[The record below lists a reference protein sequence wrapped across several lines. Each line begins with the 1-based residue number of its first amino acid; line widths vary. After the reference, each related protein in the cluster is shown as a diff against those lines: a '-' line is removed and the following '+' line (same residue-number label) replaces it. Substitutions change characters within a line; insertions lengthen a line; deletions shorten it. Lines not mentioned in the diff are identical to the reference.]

1 VKPARAAAAALIVW
15 GFATG
20 RPAVAQSG
28 SASADSAIAR
38 ALTLASANDS
48 AGGRRI
54 LDSLLKVRPA
64 APMLRAE
71 ATYWLSRFAPSVAD
85 RERMLS
91 ALIVDYS
98 FSPRVPKALYELG
111 MLELSHSER
120 EKAALHLARF
130 LTTSPE
136 DSNRV
141 SASLTLGK
149 LLLERGEPGRAC
161 AILLAGRA
169 AIPDSAV
176 EIRNQYDFT
185 ASRCQGVD
193 TTTPP
198 PARAAPAD
206 SAASPVR
213 RSGAFTVQVAA
224 YDQRDPAD
232 RLATT
237 LRGHGLEARVIGT
250 VKPFRVR
257 VGRYATRAEAEA
269 ASRRIDTLAKTRT
282 IVVVIGPEEP

>member
-1 VKPARAAAAALIVW
+1 M
-15 GFATG
+15 TG
-20 RPAVAQSG
+20 RLAVIIVAGLAMARLATAQSG
-28 SASADSAIAR
+28 SARADSAITR
-38 ALTLASANDS
+38 AQQLASDNDS
-48 AGGRRI
+48 AGGRKI
-54 LDSLLKVRPA
+54 LDSLLKVRTA
-64 APMLRAE
+64 SPMLRAE
-71 ATYWLSRFAPSVAD
+71 ATYWLSRYTSPVAE
-85 RERMLS
+85 RERLLS
-91 ALIVDYS
+91 ALIVDYP
-98 FSPRVPKALYELG
+98 FSPRIPNALYELG
-111 MLELSHSER
+111 MLELTHSER
-120 EKAALHLARF
+120 EKAALHLGRF

-161 AILLAGRA
+161 AILLVGRT

-198 PARAAPAD
+198 PVRAAPED
-206 SAASPVR
+206 SAPPVR

-237 LRGHGLEARVIGT
+237 LRGYGLEARVIGT
-250 VKPFRVR
+250 AKPFRVR

-269 ASRRIDTLAKTRT
+269 ASRRIDSLAKTKT